1 MCHVRLR
8 GCLAVIVIYVMF
20 ALRAAHAEI
29 ISVPFTAGFAGAIG
43 SNSGQANAIKN
54 FATLGIVKASFMQT
68 TTSGQFGG
76 TQGNDLSGTLRL
88 VFTNGQTV
96 DIPGAVNWRITQ
108 GATLHY
114 FGFIPAPG
122 VAPYVI
128 TYGSNQQ
135 YTLNASS
142 NYGLRK
148 IGSTQSFA
156 DGANVSGNASVS
168 GLVSA
173 LNTYLADVQASGPK
187 ITGPSGTSGAAV
199 SALTVNENQTGVAT
213 MTADR
218 AVSWA
223 VLGGTDAG
231 KFAIN
236 VTTGVLTFLTA
247 PDFELPADSDTN
259 NSYVVQV
266 QATDSGGFTA
276 QQTVTVT
283 VANLDDTPPVI
294 TGLQAVLVAEG
305 QTAVTGLVADESVVW
320 AISGGV
326 DAASFA
332 VNASGVV
339 RFVAA
344 PNFAAPG
351 DVGGDN
357 VYIVTV
363 SATDS
368 AGNTSLQPLTVT
380 VTKVI
385 AGDVTPPVV
394 TGPAGGVVSLA
405 EGQLAA
411 AAYSANEPVVWSI
424 GGADAAAF
432 TVDATGRLSFLAA
445 PVNAA
450 PSDADGN
457 NIYLLTVTAT
467 DSAGNSAMQTLSV
480 TITDAT
486 PPVVTGPAGG
496 VVSLAEGQLAVAV
509 YAANEPVVWAIT
521 GADAAA
527 FTVDAAGAVTF
538 ATAPDYAAPGDANG
552 DNIYLLTVTAT
563 DSAGNITQQSLSV
576 TVMAAVVPDTTPP
589 VITGPSGGAAS
600 VTEGQTAVAVFTAN
614 EPVVW
619 SIGGA
624 DAAVF
629 IVDATGAVTFVTAP
643 NYTAPGDA
651 NGDNIY
657 LLTVTAT
664 DSAGNITQ
672 QPLSVTVM
680 SAAVPDTTPPVITG
694 PAGGAASVTEGQT
707 AVAVFT
713 ANEPVVWA
721 ITGADAAAF
730 IVDAAGAV
738 TFATAPDY
746 AAPGDAN
753 GDNIY
758 LLTVTATDSAGNVGT
773 VSLAVSVIAAVRAD
787 VTPPVITGPSGIGS
801 AQAITVT
808 EGQLVVTTFTSD
820 EVVVW
825 SIAGTDA
832 GDFAIDPLTGAV
844 RFVVRPVHDAP
855 ADSDGNNI
863 YSVTVIAN
871 DPAGNHSQQ
880 PLTVAVTATIAGDVA
895 APIITGPSGLGAAQ
909 TATVGDGQM
918 AVATLTADEPVTWA
932 IGGPDAQAFV
942 IDPGTGLITFSRLPT
957 ANPPGDVDGDNVY
970 LIRVVGTDAAGN
982 IAEVT
987 LSITVAAVIPPDIT
1001 PPMIVGPSGNPGA
1014 TQATLRMAEGLSAV
1028 TRLFADEAVVW
1039 SVTGGPDAAVFI
1051 IDRATGALTF
1061 AQVPDFDMPADAQA
1075 QNTYAVVLSATD
1087 STGNTSTI
1095 TLTIIITD
1103 VVEPDTTSP
1112 TILGPGDQRYSLR
1125 EGQTFIV
1132 TLRASERVTWA
1143 IAGGADGAALI
1154 IDAVS
1159 GAVQFARAP
1168 DFDVPGDAN
1177 GDNSYVVRIIA
1188 TDAAGN
1194 AGTVT
1199 LTVTVLDLDDAAT
1212 GIYDSYSD
1220 DVTQIV
1226 NEVAANHLQSAVTSL
1241 QAMATAARDRF
1252 IAARRMTAR
1261 CSAAQDAALSNDA
1274 ACSLVSTRNTVPF
1287 RVHGQAHI
1295 GASSSSAAGTFF
1307 GQTGDFAG
1315 TRRRIVSG
1323 DFSIVDNGVGV
1334 ATSDMTARIAWER
1347 RVSDRVMLGYFVGGS
1362 FGQSTINRRLRGRAD
1377 QVSLSM
1383 GTYFVAAL
1391 RDTLQLDG
1399 FVALG
1404 ASRNMLGLRDDDVQ
1418 LDGTYAA
1425 QSLLMGLALSGEIDA
1440 DGYQLRPEISVAW
1453 GATHIGAGHFNATAA
1468 GTTETATA
1476 LSRSVD
1482 FAKLRITPELRIP
1495 VDITSAVANFIAAPS
1510 LMCGWTNGARACSGG
1525 LMLGLQGTSWDHRT
1539 QFDITLNADRIG
1551 GKDRVAMRANIE
1563 HRF

>member
-173 LNTYLADVQASGPK
+173 LNTYLVGVQASGPK
-187 ITGPSGTSGAAV
+187 ITGPSGASGAAV

-218 AVSWA
+218 AVSWT

-236 VTTGVLTFLTA
+236 GSTGVLTFLIA

-283 VANLDDTPPVI
+283 VANLDDTAPVI

-405 EGQLAA
+405 EGQVAV

-624 DAAVF
+624 DAAAF
-629 IVDATGAVTFVTAP
+629 IVDAT
-643 NYTAPGDA
+643 
-651 NGDNIY
+651 
-657 LLTVTAT
+657 
-664 DSAGNITQ
+664 
-672 QPLSVTVM
+672 
-680 SAAVPDTTPPVITG
+680 
-694 PAGGAASVTEGQT
+694 
-707 AVAVFT
+707 
-713 ANEPVVWA
+713 
-721 ITGADAAAF
+721 
-730 IVDAAGAV
+730 GAV

-746 AAPGDAN
+746 AAPVDAN

-773 VSLAVSVIAAVRAD
+773 VSLAVTVIAAVRAD

-832 GDFAIDPLTGAV
+832 GDFTIDPLTGAV
-844 RFVVRPVHDAP
+844 RFVVRPDHGAP

-863 YSVTVIAN
+863 YGMTVIAT
-871 DPAGNHSQQ
+871 DPAGNQSQQ
-880 PLTVAVTATIAGDVA
+880 PMTVTVTARAAGDVA

-957 ANPPGDVDGDNVY
+957 ANPPGDADGDNVY
-970 LIRVVGTDAAGN
+970 LIRVIGTDAAGN

-987 LSITVAAVIPPDIT
+987 LSITVSAVIPPDIT

-1014 TQATLRMAEGLSAV
+1014 TQATLRLAEGHSAIA
-1028 TRLFADEAVVW
+1028 RLFADEAVVW

-1125 EGQTFIV
+1125 EGQTFVV

-1188 TDAAGN
+1188 TNAAGN
-1194 AGTVT
+1194 GGTVT

-1226 NEVAANHLQSAVTSL
+1226 NEVEANHLQSAVTSL

-1315 TRRRIVSG
+1315 IRRRIVSG

-1476 LSRSVD
+1476 ISRSVD

-1495 VDITSAVANFIAAPS
+1495 VDITSAVVNFIAAPS
-1510 LMCGWTNGARACSGG
+1510 LVCDWTNGARACSGG